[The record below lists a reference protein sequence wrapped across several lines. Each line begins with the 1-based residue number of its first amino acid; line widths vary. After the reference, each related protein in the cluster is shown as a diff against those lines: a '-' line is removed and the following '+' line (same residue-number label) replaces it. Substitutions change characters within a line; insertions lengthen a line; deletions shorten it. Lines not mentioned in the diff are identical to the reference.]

1 MDIKEPTFDFRLIKT
16 ELEELLTTI
25 ENKVERDWVEK
36 YRNLDGGRETI
47 LPLIRIAR
55 NTFKTILFI
64 CSDAVDNSSRE
75 LYFSLAVSPL
85 TRTLLEALFSLIYL
99 LEDFPS
105 KIDLFDKSYYR
116 DQREIT
122 DSLREKYSGIP
133 KWDSYFAEKD
143 AKLEQYENY
152 LLNNRIL
159 SEAEK
164 ENVENIRYFPRVSKI
179 IKRLEIEN
187 SSSVSFLKYLDD
199 FHYRELCGQS
209 HLEPSAIVELYP
221 FFLQINEETIED
233 EIYYH
238 KSKQIYLATT
248 FILSLISEIEIDFNY
263 GLKSRLSYLW
273 VLLNSGNDLSEEV
286 YKMRYQ
292 SLLNPN

>member
-1 MDIKEPTFDFRLIKT
+1 MNNTEPTFDFRLIKN
-16 ELEELLTTI
+16 ELEELFTII
-25 ENKVERDWVEK
+25 ENNIAREWVEK
-36 YRNLDGGRETI
+36 YRDLDGGKETI
-47 LPLIRIAR
+47 LPIIRIAR
-55 NTFKTILFI
+55 NTFRTILFI

-143 AKLEQYENY
+143 AKLERYENY
-152 LLNNRIL
+152 FLNNGIL

-164 ENVENIRYFPRVSKI
+164 ENLENIRYFPRVSKI

-221 FFLQINEETIED
+221 FFLQINEETLED

-273 VLLNSGNDLSEEV
+273 VLLNSGNELSEEV
-286 YKMRYQ
+286 YNMRYQ
-292 SLLNPN
+292 SLLKPN